1 MAAPALN
8 LEEYKKNYGCG
19 IPEWSPLYH
28 EPMEGAPTTSVNLV
42 GGRLLP
48 PDMRAIDKDA
58 ITFGLDVLRG
68 KGTSEGREKVSSS
81 RHPMCLILAFL
92 LSCFLAFFL

>member
-19 IPEWSPLYH
+19 IPSWSPLYH
-28 EPMEGAPTTSVNLV
+28 EPMEGAPTTPVNLV

-48 PDMRAIDKDA
+48 PDMREIDKVSGGQREPA
-58 ITFGLDVLRG
+58 RG
-68 KGTSEGREKVSSS
+68 EATS
-81 RHPMCLILAFL
+81 
-92 LSCFLAFFL
+92 